1 MRDFTPIDKV
11 VMVFDQSLRA
21 VFSPQQGTARPN
33 PADAVDE
40 AELTASERQHVIGLM
55 RVNHAGEIAAQA
67 LYNGQAV
74 TARDEEVRE
83 RMEESAREETD
94 HLAWCKGR
102 VEELGG
108 HTSYLGPL
116 WYWGSFAIG
125 AAAGAAGDKWSLGFV
140 KETEDQVGAHLEKH
154 LQSLPKQ
161 DEKSRAILR
170 QMAEDEARHGDKA
183 VDLGGVPLPAPIK
196 GLMRLTSKVMTTLA
210 YRI

>member
-11 VMVFDQSLRA
+11 VMLLDQSLRA
-21 VFSPQQGTARPN
+21 VHSPHQGTARPN
-33 PADAVDE
+33 PADAFDE
-40 AELTASERQHVIGLM
+40 ADLTEAERRHVIGLM

-74 TARDEEVRE
+74 TARDEEVRR
-83 RMEESAREETD
+83 RMEESAIEETD

-102 VEELGG
+102 VSELGG

-125 AAAGAAGDKWSLGFV
+125 AAAGLAGDKWSLGFV
-140 KETEDQVGAHLEKH
+140 KETEDQVGAHLEGH
-154 LQSLPKQ
+154 LRSLPEK
-161 DEKSRAILR
+161 DRKSRAIVE
-170 QMAEDEARHGDKA
+170 QMAEDEARHGEKA
-183 VDLGGVPLPAPIK
+183 VDLGGVPLPQPVRS
-196 GLMRLTSKVMTTLA
+196 LMKLTSKVMTTLA